1 VMACSGGRRQAVAEG
16 SAPVRGAARL
26 GHKEH
31 GELEWCRRKGLGASL
46 GCETEQQ
53 GKLGGDGVQG
63 GRRRPWHVSG
73 GARPPL

>member
-1 VMACSGGRRQAVAEG
+1 MQRLQAAAVAED
-16 SAPVRGAARL
+16 SAPARGAARL

-46 GCETEQQ
+46 GCGSEQE
-53 GKLGGDGVQG
+53 GMLGGDDVQG
-63 GRRRPWHVSG
+63 GRRRPWHVTG